1 LLRPHSVAL
10 VFALFAPAALA
21 QTASCTSQRDTI
33 DIPGST
39 DPTTRACWRKI
50 FVQAIQRPNTTVRLG
65 PDVDFDFTDVKS
77 SDLPFHLGHCVTLKS
92 VAQFD
97 TNQTPLSCSVLERA
111 LTAEKAGAGRSH
123 DVESAGAAPG
133 APLFGP
139 PHSDPPSAR
148 NSHALGPVLR
158 YGKHPDR
165 TGGAFIEA
173 TCPDDNDGDG
183 ARISGFRV
191 FGPSFGNQ
199 TTDEIGLRVFGC
211 TDVEISNMEVAGWGG
226 AAIEI
231 DNEAFTDIPDQEP
244 DPILALVHDNYL
256 HDNKQPTHGGTLGI
270 GGHAGGYGV
279 NTGQGGWA
287 RIFNNTLDNNR
298 HDVTASGKAGGYE
311 AEHNLILKG
320 GGYHGAWYEKYIHV
334 FDVHGTDHC
343 DTPSSSAFNCGDAG
357 RSFLFKENVFQY
369 KKTTDIKIRGKP
381 RGLATITGNVFARS
395 DQDAAI
401 DLQTPDN
408 VKIVGN
414 NQFNVDQFG
423 AYDVC
428 DFDGD
433 GFDDLF
439 LATDVSWWFSGQ
451 GRFPWTFLRA
461 DQSKR
466 ENLRFGYFDN
476 DNRCDVLME
485 LPSDSGQ
492 WFISSGGMTDPFATP
507 LGNFGHPLNEVR
519 FGRFDPTVRDH
530 RIGVTLPT
538 THAFWRRAD
547 GQWFVTP
554 LTHPEWKPVQSSSF
568 PLSQLRFGSFTGDG
582 ETDVLAVEN
591 GHWSISKAGAGPW
604 VTLNSTLSDPVEN
617 LYIANM
623 DADDNVD
630 DILRLDRKITVTL
643 GNNEPEETVKLTW
656 WRSKNGT
663 EPWKV
668 WKTYSFQYRQ
678 NDPEIV
684 PVRFGF
690 VGRFGR
696 ALGQGSSLVIDQ
708 NRMGSFHNGATRAVD
723 WASLFPY

>member
-1 LLRPHSVAL
+1 M
-10 VFALFAPAALA
+10 
-21 QTASCTSQRDTI
+21 
-33 DIPGST
+33 
-39 DPTTRACWRKI
+39 
-50 FVQAIQRPNTTVRLG
+50 
-65 PDVDFDFTDVKS
+65 
-77 SDLPFHLGHCVTLKS
+77 
-92 VAQFD
+92 
-97 TNQTPLSCSVLERA
+97 
-111 LTAEKAGAGRSH
+111 
-123 DVESAGAAPG
+123 
-133 APLFGP
+133 
-139 PHSDPPSAR
+139 
-148 NSHALGPVLR
+148 
-158 YGKHPDR
+158 
-165 TGGAFIEA
+165 
-173 TCPDDNDGDG
+173 
-183 ARISGFRV
+183 

-231 DNEAFTDIPDQEP
+231 DNEAFTDIPDHEP

-298 HDVTASGKAGGYE
+298 HDVTASAKAGGYE

-369 KKTTDIKIRGKP
+369 KKTTDIKICGKP

-408 VKIVGN
+408 VMIVGN
-414 NQFNVDQFG
+414 NQFNIDQFG

-439 LATDVSWWFSGQ
+439 LATGVSWWFSGQ

-507 LGNFGHPLNEVR
+507 LGNFGHPLNEVG

-591 GHWSISKAGAGPW
+591 GHWSISKAGAAPW
-604 VTLNSTLSDPVEN
+604 VTLNPTLSDPVEN

-623 DADDNVD
+623 DADDKNILSAFALHHPLPAPAQKVD
-630 DILRLDRKITVTL
+630 TPDER
-643 GNNEPEETVKLTW
+643 GQGA
-656 WRSKNGT
+656 GT
-663 EPWKV
+663 EASAAADAHDAV
-668 WKTYSFQYRQ
+668 ETDCLRSALQFVRAAIFGDEQAGCLTLNAGGDQYRSRLGECLHARG
-678 NDPEIV
+678 NIGRVPEHLARRVDHDRPRIEADARGASAGAFACV
-684 PVRFGF
+684 ARVELGERALDGESCPH
-690 VGRFGR
+690 R
-696 ALGQGSSLVIDQ
+696 ALGVVLLRPRIAEQGHEPVAEFFQHMPTEFAHRARGCGEI
-708 NRMGSFHNGATRAVD
+708 AVD
-723 WASLFPY
+723 QIAPILRVEPGRNGGRAHKIAEHHRNRAALGEEFRGCLWWSR